1 MHFEFPLTCFVKAF
15 DSLLGD
21 VALQIRKLV
30 DKNPKRRKQI
40 YKRSKEFAKNLDELL
55 QQLIYGT
62 DTHENGR
69 GKTPLLSL

>member
-1 MHFEFPLTCFVKAF
+1 VLCKAF
-15 DSLLGD
+15 DSLFGD

-30 DKNPKRRKQI
+30 DKNPKSRKQI
-40 YKRSKEFAKNLDELL
+40 YKTSKKFAKNLDEVLKE
-55 QQLIYGT
+55 LIYGT